1 MNAPTPYSHYLE
13 GLVTSLDEFFRTI
26 QACYQSSFYNQLST
40 EDYRLMILDQDY
52 VEWNAANTS
61 DKPPSSSL
69 TLLNAYLSVESEI
82 YRLSLSHFK
91 TIHDWDD
98 VRTYLNQ
105 FPASPYNLYAT
116 SIKSSYMLNGV
127 SYNSVTLFFI
137 VKTEGRY
144 PKNMTIGRNIVLV
157 DLNNSPAYKA

>member
-26 QACYQSSFYNQLST
+26 QACYQSPIYNQLST

-52 VEWNAANTS
+52 IEWDVATTS
-61 DKPPSSSL
+61 DRPPSSSGA
-69 TLLNAYLSVESEI
+69 LLNAYLSVESEI

-91 TIHDWDD
+91 TLHDWDD

-105 FPASPYNLYAT
+105 FPASPYSLYAT
-116 SIKSSYMLNGV
+116 SVTNTYMHGGV